1 MEYNPYDLLPEEIS
15 DEVAAHLADIFMN
28 LALSIES
35 RYYGQIVRYYKT
47 CVPPCSPEDSSY
59 SEGRQELQEGH
70 EVDDLPF

>member
-1 MEYNPYDLLPEEIS
+1 MKYNPYELLPEEIS

-47 CVPPCSPEDSSY
+47 CVPPCSPEENSY
-59 SEGRQELQEGH
+59 PEEGQELREGL
-70 EVDDLPF
+70 EADDLLF